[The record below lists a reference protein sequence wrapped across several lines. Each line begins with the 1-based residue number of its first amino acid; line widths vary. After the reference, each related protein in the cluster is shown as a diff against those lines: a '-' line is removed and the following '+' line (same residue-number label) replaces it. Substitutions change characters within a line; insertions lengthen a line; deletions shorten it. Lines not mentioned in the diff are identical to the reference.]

1 MIFLKAVLAKF
12 ALVLA
17 SVGIALV
24 VLEVGLRFLGPPPAS
39 APLVP
44 DPVFDHVH
52 LRDFAY
58 KAYSP
63 DGQFQS
69 FTVYWDTEG
78 LVADPKNSH
87 EPDVVARPRTI
98 ALMGDSFVEAG
109 QVPYAASFAGILNQH
124 AAADTSFLNWGV
136 SSYSP
141 MLYVLLWRNRIL
153 PTHPAHVFL
162 LLYENDVND
171 DTIYSGKAK
180 FDADGFPVS
189 VTGSPEPLVLAW
201 IRRSSLFRTLRYAFL
216 KIQAGHSGTDASRA
230 VNAGNY
236 LEVSPDISPL
246 TARMLLGLKKEVE
259 ASGAKFTVL
268 SVPSRRSD
276 ILGDPPDSPVPF
288 AARAHAWCRE
298 NGIDY
303 IDLEAPFQN
312 SRKSQGNGKLF
323 FAKDIHFT
331 EAAHRI
337 VAAEIE
343 ARYPEY
349 FLPEGKEVPA
359 PQPSW

>member
-1 MIFLKAVLAKF
+1 MVIT
-12 ALVLA
+12 
-17 SVGIALV
+17 LV

-39 APLVP
+39 APLIP
-44 DPVFDHVH
+44 DPVLDHVH
-52 LRDFAY
+52 LRDFTF

-63 DGQFQS
+63 DNQFQPVTI
-69 FTVYWDTEG
+69 FWDSRG
-78 LVADPKNSH
+78 LVADPEKKLIYD
-87 EPDVVARPRTI
+87 PARHKREI
-98 ALMGDSFVEAG
+98 ALVGDSFVEAG
-109 QVPYAASFAGILNQH
+109 QVPYAASFAGILNRQ
-124 AAADTSFLNWGV
+124 AAADTLFLNWGV

-141 MLYVLLWRNRIL
+141 MLYALLWRNRIL

-171 DTIYSGKAK
+171 DTVYFGKAK

-189 VTGSPEPLVLAW
+189 VTGSPEPPVLAW

-216 KIQAGHSGTDASRA
+216 KIQAGRTAKDASRA

-246 TARMLLGLKKEVE
+246 TARMLLGLKREVE

-303 IDLEAPFQN
+303 IDLEAPFRN

-323 FAKDIHFT
+323 FTKDIHFT

-337 VAAEIE
+337 VAAEIQ
-343 ARYPEY
+343 ARHPEY
-349 FLPEGKEVPA
+349 FLPEAKEA
-359 PQPSW
+359 PSPSPSR